1 MVEGVGGGV
10 SSHSIVALAMR
21 WLFGLQLVGLTGG
34 IACGKSTATRI
45 LRSLGANVIDFDQL
59 SREVV
64 EVGEPGWQA
73 VRREFGRSVF
83 RDNDTLDR
91 AALGELVF
99 GNRDRL
105 KTLNRIM
112 QKHILSA
119 FIKHLMIA
127 FFWRFSRVCVLDV
140 PLLFETN
147 MHWLCSD
154 VLVISCPEDVMLQR
168 MFARDGLDAASAQR
182 RIDAQMPVSR
192 KRMLATQ
199 VIENNSSET
208 NVNSSNSH
216 IS

>member
-1 MVEGVGGGV
+1 M
-10 SSHSIVALAMR
+10 ALVVR

-45 LRSLGANVIDFDQL
+45 LRSLGATVIDFDQL

-99 GNRDRL
+99 GNRERL

-140 PLLFETN
+140 PLLYETN

-154 VLVISCPEDVMLQR
+154 VLVIACPEDVMLQR
-168 MFARDGLDAASAQR
+168 VVVRDGLDAASAQR
-182 RIDAQMPVSR
+182 RIDAQMPISR
-192 KRMLATQ
+192 KRLLATQ
-199 VIENNSSET
+199 VIENNSAA
-208 NVNSSNSH
+208 VLGHCSNAD
-216 IS
+216 ILMRGVPV